1 MIDISVRDLTKAFE
15 VNNNILDGL
24 TFQVQH
30 GERVGILGRNGTGK
44 TTLFRLMVGE
54 LTEDKGEIDIARGK
68 RLGLVSQI
76 PRYPAGYTVEDVL
89 ATAEERLNAMQARM
103 RKLEELMAVSS
114 DRALLSEYDELLS
127 RFETLGG
134 YDAEV
139 RRSKVANGLD
149 IPPAM
154 RGQLFDSLSGGEKTR
169 VNLARLILEDTD
181 ILLLDE
187 PTNHLDM
194 HATEWLEDYLL
205 HFKGTVLAISHD
217 RWFLDKVAQRI
228 IEIVNGKA
236 EFYNGNYTFYAEE
249 KQRRYEE
256 LRRQYEKNQKEIAHL
271 QKAADDLHLW
281 AFMGA
286 DKLHKRAFSMEKRIA
301 RLQTAEKPCE
311 DKKLSVRFRQKE
323 FFGDEVLVLEDV
335 AKSYGEK
342 KLFSG
347 IDELIEPGER
357 IALIGDNGTGKSTL
371 LRCITGE
378 ETPDRGWIHLGPA
391 VKSAYLPQLVRFDD
405 PSRNMVDT
413 MLWEAKCD
421 PQTARNRLAA
431 FGFRGEDVF
440 KTVSVLSGGEQSR
453 LRLCILMRDDIN
465 FLMLD
470 EPTNHLDLLSREW
483 MEDALMDYSEAL
495 LFVSHDRWFI
505 EKFATRIWCL
515 HDGQIEDYRG
525 GFAEWREYKARQ
537 EALQPPAKAAKSA
550 AREEKPKKKT
560 EPNRDR
566 RRQKIERDIE
576 RAEASLRDIEAEM
589 EKNASDYQKL
599 LELGAQKDAAE
610 ESLGTLYAEWETLAE

>member
-127 RFETLGG
+127 RFEMLGG

-301 RLQTAEKPCE
+301 RLQTAERPRE

-335 AKSYGEK
+335 AKSYGKK

-515 HDGQIEDYRG
+515 HDGKIEDYRG

-610 ESLGTLYAEWETLAE
+610 ESLETLYAEWETLAE